1 MEVGRN
7 LSALI
12 RVLAAYLIAIAFAV
26 AFNWIATP
34 LYHDGSSNYWTWE
47 ILNWFMAA
55 AVIIV
60 LVVNSIRKR
69 QLCRREE
76 GSATISRDYL
86 EVNLAFAAS
95 VVLTLW
101 YFWNWFASLNPG
113 SEPEVVG
120 LIHLEWWAFIN
131 PLGVLLYAYT
141 GAHLW
146 RAACR

>member
-1 MEVGRN
+1 MA
-7 LSALI
+7 ALK
-12 RVLAAYLIAIAFAV
+12 RVLAVYLIGIAV
-26 AFNWIATP
+26 VTGVNWIATP
-34 LYHDGSSNYWTWE
+34 VYHDGTSNYWIWE
-47 ILNWFMAA
+47 TINWFMAV
-55 AVIIV
+55 AVVIV
-60 LVVNSIRKR
+60 LVVNAIRKR
-69 QLCRREE
+69 LLCRREE
-76 GSATISRDYL
+76 GDRTITRDYL

-131 PLGVLLYAYT
+131 PLGVLVYAYT

-146 RAACR
+146 RAAGGVNG

>member
-1 MEVGRN
+1 M
-7 LSALI
+7 S
-12 RVLAAYLIAIAFAV
+12 VLNRILAIYLIAVAIAAGV
-26 AFNWIATP
+26 NWIATP

-47 ILNWFMAA
+47 ILNWFMAV

-60 LVVNSIRKR
+60 LVVNSVRKR
-69 QLCRREE
+69 LLCRREE
-76 GSATISRDYL
+76 GSAGISRDYL

-95 VVLTLW
+95 IVLTLW

-113 SEPEVVG
+113 SEPDVVG

-131 PLGVLLYAYT
+131 PLGVLIYAYT

-146 RAACR
+146 RSASGGRDS

>member
-1 MEVGRN
+1 M
-7 LSALI
+7 SALNRI
-12 RVLAAYLIAIAFAV
+12 LAIYLIAIAV
-26 AFNWIATP
+26 ATAINWIATP
-34 LYHDGSSNYWTWE
+34 LYHDGSDNYWIWE
-47 ILNWFMAA
+47 LLNWFMAA

-60 LVVNSIRKR
+60 LVVNTIRKR
-69 QLCRREE
+69 RLCQVEE
-76 GSATISRDYL
+76 GSRAISRDYI

-95 VVLTLW
+95 ILLTLW

-146 RAACR
+146 RSTSAGRNS